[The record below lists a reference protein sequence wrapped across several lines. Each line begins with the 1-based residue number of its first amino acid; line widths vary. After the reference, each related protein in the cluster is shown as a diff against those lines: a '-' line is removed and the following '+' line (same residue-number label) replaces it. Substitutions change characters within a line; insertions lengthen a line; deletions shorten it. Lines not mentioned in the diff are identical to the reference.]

1 MNMDDRTLIDSL
13 RRQLRERPDALAY
26 RRGERKLSFAHVERA
41 TNRIANA
48 LAAMGVGRDSRVAV
62 LTKHH
67 IETLL
72 LTLAACKLGA
82 VCMPVNWRLAA
93 PEIAYI
99 LKNGEA
105 PFLMADQAFI
115 ATVRAADLGSVR
127 TLVCTEQPHEGLQ
140 SFEDW
145 YAGHDDSF
153 TPVEADTHDAA
164 LQLYSS
170 GTTGLPKGIVLSHAG
185 LLSTSRVVAKEWE
198 FDQCHVLGNPLPVFH
213 VAGMTMLLLTLYTG
227 GQTSAYSEFDP
238 AGYISAIGEHGITHT
253 FIVPAMILFML
264 QSPEVKRGDYSR
276 LQIIAYGGSPVSET
290 TLQQAFETFGCKF
303 LQVYGLTEVSGPA
316 TFLMPADH
324 RAGDAELLRSAGR
337 PIGGGRLRI
346 VDPVTLK
353 DLPEGEVGEIW
364 IESDRNLKEYWR
376 NPEATAAA
384 FPEGRNANGGWFRS
398 GDGGYLK
405 NGYLYINDRI
415 KDMILSGGENIYP
428 AEVENV
434 LMKHPAVAD
443 GAVIG
448 VPDPTWGE
456 AVKAC
461 VVPRAGMAVT
471 EREIIDFM
479 RANLAHY
486 KCPKSVDIVAELPRN
501 PSGKVLKRVLREPYW
516 RGRTRAI
523 G

>member
-127 TLVCTEQPHEGLQ
+127 TLVCTEQPLEGLQ

-164 LQLYSS
+164 LQL
-170 GTTGLPKGIVLSHAG
+170 
-185 LLSTSRVVAKEWE
+185 
-198 FDQCHVLGNPLPVFH
+198 
-213 VAGMTMLLLTLYTG
+213 
-227 GQTSAYSEFDP
+227 
-238 AGYISAIGEHGITHT
+238 
-253 FIVPAMILFML
+253 
-264 QSPEVKRGDYSR
+264 
-276 LQIIAYGGSPVSET
+276 
-290 TLQQAFETFGCKF
+290 
-303 LQVYGLTEVSGPA
+303 
-316 TFLMPADH
+316 
-324 RAGDAELLRSAGR
+324 
-337 PIGGGRLRI
+337 
-346 VDPVTLK
+346 
-353 DLPEGEVGEIW
+353 
-364 IESDRNLKEYWR
+364 
-376 NPEATAAA
+376 
-384 FPEGRNANGGWFRS
+384 
-398 GDGGYLK
+398 
-405 NGYLYINDRI
+405 
-415 KDMILSGGENIYP
+415 
-428 AEVENV
+428 
-434 LMKHPAVAD
+434 
-443 GAVIG
+443 
-448 VPDPTWGE
+448 
-456 AVKAC
+456 
-461 VVPRAGMAVT
+461 
-471 EREIIDFM
+471 
-479 RANLAHY
+479 
-486 KCPKSVDIVAELPRN
+486 
-501 PSGKVLKRVLREPYW
+501 
-516 RGRTRAI
+516 
-523 G
+523 